1 MLTKKDVVWLEKLE
15 KILESQDIRP
25 DADSLLTIY
34 SGVQEIIKNDSNL
47 KYIYDD
53 ESFIFKIDNKE
64 YKLSSQIA
72 ATLILFEESMS
83 IKSSILIK
91 LDNME

>member
-34 SGVQEIIKNDSNL
+34 SGIQEIIKS
-47 KYIYDD
+47 
-53 ESFIFKIDNKE
+53 DNKE
-64 YKLSSQIA
+64 
-72 ATLILFEESMS
+72 
-83 IKSSILIK
+83 LIK
-91 LDNME
+91 EVLKAVDYESSGKTESVTNVLRRKCDIEIEK

>member
-34 SGVQEIIKNDSNL
+34 FSLQEIIKSN
-47 KYIYDD
+47 
-53 ESFIFKIDNKE
+53 NKE
-64 YKLSSQIA
+64 
-72 ATLILFEESMS
+72 
-83 IKSSILIK
+83 LIK
-91 LDNME
+91 EVLKAVDYESSGQTESVTNVLRKKYGVGIEK

>member
-34 SGVQEIIKNDSNL
+34 YGLQEIIKNDNN
-47 KYIYDD
+47 
-53 ESFIFKIDNKE
+53 E
-64 YKLSSQIA
+64 
-72 ATLILFEESMS
+72 
-83 IKSSILIK
+83 LIK
-91 LDNME
+91 EVLKAVDYESSGQTESITNVLRRKYGVRIEE